1 MNNKLFWF
9 IDLLILFIFLKLI
22 SLSFNLSG
30 SMFKLQF
37 IVLVVLLILGG
48 LTLLKDKYSLWFFLI
63 SLIDTLIQY
72 SHFETRL
79 KLIIIPLGA
88 GIIGL
93 ALSLKQPEEEEDNE
107 VTEFELEET
116 PETKVL
122 LEEYAPEEKKSK
134 FSPGKFLAS
143 KYGKTYHA
151 PKCTWAKKIK
161 KKSQVWLE
169 DNKEANKKGY
179 KKHNCL

>member
-1 MNNKLFWF
+1 M
-9 IDLLILFIFLKLI
+9 
-22 SLSFNLSG
+22 
-30 SMFKLQF
+30 
-37 IVLVVLLILGG
+37 
-48 LTLLKDKYSLWFFLI
+48 
-63 SLIDTLIQY
+63 
-72 SHFETRL
+72 
-79 KLIIIPLGA
+79 GA

-143 KYGKTYHA
+143 KYGKTYQA